1 MTDNDRGT
9 QTDKNRDWDTDGK
22 QTSKQ
27 TEQAYSGFERS
38 RKRYGLT
45 TCTKAC
51 IQTLNTVHCA
61 DGTPPPPTP
70 RHPPHR
76 TPSNH
81 LSHTIFANETTYYG
95 CGNTSR
101 TIRNKAERPHSTLQ
115 LVVKAT
121 TPQLLSTLVV
131 ERTQPG
137 ARHNQIKGWHL
148 NGFVQQRASL
158 NRIPPRPR
166 GTANSGGEES
176 FRTWAERSSGTAL
189 PVLWSL
195 PNSLPVFWK
204 LRSWEIAEA
213 CPMEN
218 VCLLAGD
225 ALTVSVSAMF
235 PKFRFAAPLLKEF

>member
-1 MTDNDRGT
+1 MLFFWCVFSNRNKRCATKDFKSRTNTKNQIHWNSSSACFLWRERERSTDRQRGRGRDRQTVTDNDRGT

-101 TIRNKAERPHSTLQ
+101 TIRNKAERPHSHAPTGGQ
-115 LVVKAT
+115 SNNAA
-121 TPQLLSTLVV
+121 TPQHPGRRKNTAGST
-131 ERTQPG
+131 TQS
-137 ARHNQIKGWHL
+137 N
-148 NGFVQQRASL
+148 
-158 NRIPPRPR
+158 
-166 GTANSGGEES
+166 
-176 FRTWAERSSGTAL
+176 
-189 PVLWSL
+189 
-195 PNSLPVFWK
+195 
-204 LRSWEIAEA
+204 
-213 CPMEN
+213 
-218 VCLLAGD
+218 
-225 ALTVSVSAMF
+225 
-235 PKFRFAAPLLKEF
+235 